1 MGRCCHARALER
13 SLRRS
18 RVFAITSSA
27 VRPCDSYRRA
37 PVRAEGSLTPCRRR
51 RPCDAVCS
59 FATSTLMKSAI
70 LPHRSTTPPGNL
82 FEPSS
87 QPPALSRDEPRLRRR
102 RERSPCPC
110 SAARARSLSTAPFAR
125 RSAHSHPPRG
135 PPLPPARR
143 LGEGTEGGDCLGACS
158 SGPHSLSSRV
168 LLGKV
173 PRGVPRG
180 VRTVCAS
187 TLASGAH
194 LGLSAGRWS
203 RLCLRGRVDGGEGL
217 AQPRLDL
224 GRSRVISRNL
234 AAPSLA
240 SRSLACAAA
249 SGSGPAKSRSSPAQS
264 VSSWSDL
271 SAVALPVHGAT
282 RREETPPAAVALR
295 AVSLPL
301 TNPVLFSRRVS
312 ANLGE
317 SRRISASCP
326 RRRASPTPPPRT
338 SATPCTGR
346 AAAPAPCASPLWG
359 GEEPGS

>member
-37 PVRAEGSLTPCRRR
+37 PIRAEGSLTPCRRR

-143 LGEGTEGGDCLGACS
+143 LGEGTEGGGIVLRSKYGFEVCAKDCGGEKKRLSFPSRFTYLSQACLGKS
-158 SGPHSLSSRV
+158 SLTKNRISR
-168 LLGKV
+168 
-173 PRGVPRG
+173 
-180 VRTVCAS
+180 
-187 TLASGAH
+187 
-194 LGLSAGRWS
+194 
-203 RLCLRGRVDGGEGL
+203 RLCSEQRAGALLQCYDHRLHQDHCYDRRGGRLRREGGDGAL
-217 AQPRLDL
+217 RL
-224 GRSRVISRNL
+224 GRHAL
-234 AAPSLA
+234 ALL
-240 SRSLACAAA
+240 RH
-249 SGSGPAKSRSSPAQS
+249 
-264 VSSWSDL
+264 SD
-271 SAVALPVHGAT
+271 
-282 RREETPPAAVALR
+282 RRL
-295 AVSLPL
+295 
-301 TNPVLFSRRVS
+301 
-312 ANLGE
+312 
-317 SRRISASCP
+317 
-326 RRRASPTPPPRT
+326 
-338 SATPCTGR
+338 
-346 AAAPAPCASPLWG
+346 
-359 GEEPGS
+359 